1 MSKEIKL
8 DSPTP
13 KKKSYER
20 WEKSVRIG
28 DLTKRVCVKEAEN
41 GFIVE
46 MEVYGDV
53 KKNGRTEWMSETTS
67 YISKTNPLENS
78 KEDEF
83 DKLAKSL
90 KEMEGLKEGS
100 DLFNE

>member
-1 MSKEIKL
+1 MEKLAIQNPSKKA
-8 DSPTP
+8 
-13 KKKSYER
+13 YER

-28 DLTKRVCVKEAEN
+28 DLTKRICVKEAEN

-53 KKNGRTEWMSETTS
+53 KKNGKSEWISETTN
-67 YISKTNPLENS
+67 YISKTNPLINS
-78 KEDEF
+78 QEDEF

-90 KEMEGLKEGS
+90 KEMDDLKEGS
-100 DLFNE
+100 DLFK